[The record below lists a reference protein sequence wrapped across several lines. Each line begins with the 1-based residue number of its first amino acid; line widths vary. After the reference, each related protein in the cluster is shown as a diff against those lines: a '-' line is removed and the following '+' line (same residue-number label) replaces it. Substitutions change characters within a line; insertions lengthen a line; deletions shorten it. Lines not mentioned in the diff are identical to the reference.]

1 MKKSEKK
8 WMNLMKKLSLSLF
21 SLAILFFFT
30 NLSLSKEEKIISGK
44 ASVVDGDTIKIN
56 EIPIRLYGI
65 DAPEKNQICI
75 GLSGESYNCGL
86 SSTRFLKVLINN
98 STKVEC
104 SYTNLDRY
112 GRIIGK
118 CISYTKIENKKD
130 EPFPLSL
137 NYWMVVSGH
146 AVEYKR
152 YSRGEYSKAEKTA
165 KKEKKGLWKG
175 EFDRPEKWRRKYK

>member
-1 MKKSEKK
+1 
-8 WMNLMKKLSLSLF
+8 MKKLSLILF
-21 SLAILFFFT
+21 SLVIFFT
-30 NLSLSKEEKIISGK
+30 NISSSKEEKIISGK
-44 ASVVDGDTIKIN
+44 ARVVDGDTIKIN
-56 EIPIRLYGI
+56 EISIRLYGI
-65 DAPEKNQICI
+65 DAPEKNQICM

-86 SSTRFLKVLINN
+86 SSTRFLKTLIDN
-98 STKVEC
+98 STRVEC
-104 SYTNLDRY
+104 SYKNLDRY

-118 CISYTKIENKKD
+118 CILHTKIANKKN
-130 EPFPLSL
+130 ENLPLPL

-152 YSRGEYSKAEKTA
+152 YSKGEYSEAEKTA

>member
-1 MKKSEKK
+1 MQKKI
-8 WMNLMKKLSLSLF
+8 LF
-21 SLAILFFFT
+21 SFLFFLIFT
-30 NLSLSKEEKIISGK
+30 PSFCKEIRGKPIII
-44 ASVVDGDTIKIN
+44 DGDTIKIAN
-56 EIPIRLYGI
+56 ERIRLYGI

-130 EPFPLSL
+130 EPFPLPL

>member
-1 MKKSEKK
+1 
-8 WMNLMKKLSLSLF
+8 MKKLSLILF
-21 SLAILFFFT
+21 SLVIFFT
-30 NLSLSKEEKIISGK
+30 NISSSKEEKIISGK
-44 ASVVDGDTIKIN
+44 ARVVDGDTIKIN
-56 EIPIRLYGI
+56 EISIRLYGI

-86 SSTRFLKVLINN
+86 SSTRFLKTFINN
-98 STKVEC
+98 STRVEC
-104 SYTNLDRY
+104 SYKNLDRY

-118 CISYTKIENKKD
+118 CISYTKVQNSNEII
-130 EPFPLSL
+130 PFEL
-137 NYWMVVSGH
+137 NYLMVAMGH